1 MPRLGNSQPDRI
13 SQTAN
18 YESEP
23 LDFNAEIELLNKRLI
38 EFALSTRTLLVSS
51 GLGLDESARQR
62 LAQLHE
68 SLMKHYFISSV
79 LNKETVN
86 EVELSEDQLNVLLEK
101 WRLQGVAVGESLVK
115 LESSEDTSER
125 LKDSFRQLIEDLGII
140 VEQADSAATEI
151 INSKA
156 NRLFIMTVFA
166 LSVASFILG
175 ESTQRAVQ
183 FQYEQGSMEIWNFLV
198 NTFGS
203 NLAKFII
210 GQMSDLGGPFLMVTS
225 HLMFGELIQKNKKIS
240 NLDVSEFAR
249 RTSYYGIFFTV
260 ISLIMD
266 VRNDTHIDLADPLI
280 FIVPVITSLLWHKL
294 REIRSEAETTEQS
307 ADEW

>member
-1 MPRLGNSQPDRI
+1 MPRLGDSQPDKI
-13 SQTAN
+13 SQTVN

-23 LDFNAEIELLNKRLI
+23 PDFNAEIELLNQRLI

-51 GLGLDESARQR
+51 GLGLDGSARQR
-62 LAQLHE
+62 LTKINNLLERNDLINSALE
-68 SLMKHYFISSV
+68 NETD
-79 LNKETVN
+79 NKTK
-86 EVELSEDQLNVLLEK
+86 LSEEELDDLLEK

-115 LESSEDTSER
+115 LESSDDTSEG
-125 LKDSFRQLIEDLGII
+125 LKDNFRQLIEDLGII

-294 REIRSEAETTEQS
+294 REIRSESETTEQS